1 MGSAGPADR
10 VRAALA
16 GLLPSQDLTAEE
28 AQRFDALVDARI
40 EELLPATDMTTA
52 GTGPVMRGLSV
63 QTIDGQ
69 ATVVYQLPSGNTV
82 SVAVNPAT

>member
-10 VRAALA
+10 VQAALA

-40 EELLPATDMTTA
+40 EELLPVTDMTTA

-69 ATVVYQLPSGNTV
+69 ATVVYQSPSGNTA
-82 SVAVNPAT
+82 SVAVNRAT